1 MQKTKELFDKW
12 NDEKI
17 LLDLKWNSNIKVKV
31 WEIWITKIWVNIW
44 WENSKDW
51 KFSRPVL
58 VISIWIWWDLIWIIP
73 FTGWYNINFER
84 TYFKLNNSMKYWLEK
99 ESNLLLNQ
107 FKTISKKRLLYKIN
121 NLSTKGNIKPIIWSN
136 ILKLLNTKLKK
147 LFKI

>member
-12 NDEKI
+12 NAEKI
-17 LLDLKWNSNIKVKV
+17 LIDLKWNSNIKVKV

-51 KFSRPVL
+51 KFSRPAL

-73 FTGWYNINFER
+73 FTGLYNINFER

-107 FKTISKKRLLYKIN
+107 FKIISKKRLLYKIN
-121 NLSTKGNIKPIIWSN
+121 NLSTKDNIKPIIWSN
-136 ILKLLNTKLKK
+136 ILKLINTKLKK